1 MDMNYNLNQSLSS
14 SGHFNA
20 LTQQQNATG
29 TTFTPEQLLAF
40 QQMQLN
46 AQIGNLTLTNGLQP
60 DLYQSQNVTSPN
72 IFQSMPNFVPTS
84 SGLMAGVLPISP
96 TYPTSYM
103 PFPQSTMDS
112 SNAGVFQQSMLS
124 GQSFDPSSNESK
136 QQLTLM
142 LQLQNNIPSAV
153 DLRKTVRRDIEGS
166 QNYEEPQYSP
176 RSPQFVSTP
185 VNLSSPNTPNTTTRR
200 QIMLSETSS
209 TTSSGPASPSSSG
222 IGMQNLSFS
231 DNSPGPNSP
240 KSPILVRHFSEPQ
253 TTNVQKVPTRASSL
267 KIETKYPQDKCYRC
281 MKKVYPMEKIGPV
294 KDVVYHKGCFTCKTC
309 GTKLNLKNFCHN
321 KIYDLDIH
329 VYCKSHCDQGSSQPI
344 HIDANSVLIKGA
356 LLAPKLD
363 KVNEQIRGSEE
374 THKGGKLDA
383 NSVNIRSA
391 LSASK
396 KDDQTKTRDTG
407 SRYHLDM
414 QSLEIA
420 HARNVPA
427 TDLQT
432 GNKIKQQAWK
442 RNERKSESVPPT
454 NVVRY
459 SDTVPE
465 YDMESLKRFQ
475 VENNPDY
482 DRL

>member
-1 MDMNYNLNQSLSS
+1 MDVNSNLNQSLSS

-20 LTQQQNATG
+20 LPQQQNVTG
-29 TTFTPEQLLAF
+29 TTFTPEQFIAF

-46 AQIGNLTLTNGLQP
+46 AQMGNLTLTNGLQP
-60 DLYQSQNVTSPN
+60 DLYQSQNVTSPI
-72 IFQSMPNFVPTS
+72 IFHSMPNFVPTS

-96 TYPTSYM
+96 TNPMHYM
-103 PFPQSTMDS
+103 PLPQSTMDS
-112 SNAGVFQQSMLS
+112 SNPGVFQHSMQS
-124 GQSFDPSSNESK
+124 GQSFDPSSNEAK

-153 DLRKTVRRDIEGS
+153 DLRKTVRRDIEGH

-176 RSPQFVSTP
+176 RSPQFISTP
-185 VNLSSPNTPNTTTRR
+185 INLSSPNTPNSTARR
-200 QIMLSETSS
+200 QLVLSETSS
-209 TTSSGPASPSSSG
+209 TTSSGPASPSSG
-222 IGMQNLSFS
+222 IGMPNVSLS

-240 KSPILVRHFSEPQ
+240 KSPIFVRHFSEPQ
-253 TTNVQKVPTRASSL
+253 TTNVQKAPTRASSL

-321 KIYDLDIH
+321 KIDDWDIH
-329 VYCKSHCDQGSSQPI
+329 VYCKSHCDQGSPQPF

-356 LLAPKLD
+356 LSAPKLD
-363 KVNEQIRGSEE
+363 KINEQIRGSEE

-383 NSVNIRSA
+383 NAVNIRSA
-391 LSASK
+391 LSAPK
-396 KDDQTKTRDTG
+396 KDDQINKRD
-407 SRYHLDM
+407 SRYHLDL
-414 QSLEIA
+414 QSLELA

-454 NVVRY
+454 DVVRY

-465 YDMESLKRFQ
+465 YDMESYKRLQ